1 MSPTP
6 GEARIEAVVCIQ
18 TFRRPQQLA
27 KTLASLMGQIGDVK
41 FAVVVVENDAPRCDG
56 KEVADGVFAGGKLP
70 GLCVVE
76 TNQGNCFAINRAFA
90 TGLERYP
97 QAEYL
102 LMIDDDEVAAPSWLA
117 EMVRAA
123 RQNGADIVGGPV
135 LRHFDGPADR
145 SQQLHPLF
153 NSPAHASGFLP
164 SLYGSGN
171 CLIAR
176 HVFEALDEPEFD
188 LRFNFLGGG
197 DMDFFSR
204 CRQRGFKTYWNSH
217 AVAVESVPVQRLA
230 MHWMVRRALTTG
242 VINYTIDRKRHPDA
256 LGYAG
261 LWIKNLLSLPLSLVR
276 AARLFARTGHWLP
289 ASFPVLVALGR
300 SMGALG
306 FAPAPY
312 KA

>member
-1 MSPTP
+1 MNSTL
-6 GEARIEAVVCIQ
+6 GDAKIEAVVCIP

-27 KTLASLMGQIGDVK
+27 ETLGSLMNQIGDVK
-41 FAVVVVENDAPRCDG
+41 FAVVVVENDAQRCDG
-56 KEVADGVFAGGKLP
+56 KAVADEVFASGKLQ

-76 TNQGNCFAINRAFA
+76 GNQGNCFAINRAFA
-90 TGLERYP
+90 TGLQQFP
-97 QAEYL
+97 LAEYL
-102 LMIDDDEVAAPSWLA
+102 LMIDDDEIAAPSWLA
-117 EMVRAA
+117 EMVRSA
-123 RQNGADIVGGPV
+123 RKSGADIVGGPV
-135 LRHFDGPADR
+135 LRRFDGPADR

-153 NSPAHASGFLP
+153 NSPAYPSGFVP

-176 HVFEALDEPEFD
+176 QVFEALDEPEFD

-204 CRQRGFKTYWNSH
+204 CQRRGFKTFWNSH
-217 AVAVESVPVQRLA
+217 AVAVETVPKQRMA
-230 MHWMVRRALTTG
+230 MPWILRRALTTG
-242 VINYTIDRKRHPDA
+242 VINYTIDRKRHPDK
-256 LGYAG
+256 LGYAA
-261 LWIKNLLSLPLSLVR
+261 LWIKNLLSLLLSLVR
-276 AARLFARTGHWLP
+276 ACRLFVKTGHWLP
-289 ASFPVLVALGR
+289 ASFPVLVSVGR

>member
-1 MSPTP
+1 MNATLTD
-6 GEARIEAVVCIQ
+6 AKIEAVICIP
-18 TFRRPQQLA
+18 TFRRPRQLA
-27 KTLASLMGQIGDVK
+27 ETLASLIGQIGDVR
-41 FAVVVVENDAPRCDG
+41 FAVVVVENHAQRCEG
-56 KEVADGVFAGGKLP
+56 KEVADAVFSSGALNGV
-70 GLCVVE
+70 CVVE

-90 TGLERYP
+90 TGLANYP
-97 QAEYL
+97 EAEYL

-123 RQNGADIVGGPV
+123 RQTGADIVGGPV

-145 SQQLHPLF
+145 SMRMHPLF
-153 NSPAHASGFLP
+153 NSPGFPSGFVP

-176 HVFEALDEPEFD
+176 HVFDALEEPEFD

-204 CRQRGFKTYWNSH
+204 CRQRGFKSYWNSH
-217 AVAVESVPVQRLA
+217 AVAVESVPAQRLA
-230 MHWMVRRALTTG
+230 MHWMFRRALTTG
-242 VINYTIDRKRHPDA
+242 VINYTIDRKRHPHA
-256 LGYAG
+256 VGYAG
-261 LWIKNLLSLPLSLVR
+261 LWVKNLLSLPLSLLR
-276 AARLFARTGHWLP
+276 AARLFAKTGHWLP
-289 ASFPVLVALGR
+289 ASFPVLVSLGR
-300 SMGALG
+300 SLGALG